1 MASSTAYGGR
11 ILLDGTELREA
22 APESVYELISVIQQN
37 VFVFNASIVEN
48 ISMFRQFPQ
57 AELGDA
63 IRHAHLGEL
72 LARRGTGQS
81 LRGKRVQPLG
91 RREAVRFHCTEPFE
105 KVICSAGG

>member
-57 AELGDA
+57 AELGA
-63 IRHAHLGEL
+63 PSGTRCWSGRCSSGS
-72 LARRGTGQS
+72 AR
-81 LRGKRVQPLG
+81 
-91 RREAVRFHCTEPFE
+91 
-105 KVICSAGG
+105 